1 MIRSVRE
8 GRKAVAIS
16 DTALGERLGLCVL
29 TLSVRVVHEGVI
41 IDRRKRTSNGRKDG
55 GQA

>member
-1 MIRSVRE
+1 MIRRVRE

-16 DTALGERLGLCVL
+16 DTALGERLGLRVL